1 MLAFSSGLLFDD
13 DSLFYRIMG
22 AQWKQKWRELAADQ
36 KGKIVGKLTREIQV
50 AARLGGPDPDLN
62 ARLYAGI
69 AAARKQS
76 VTRDAIERAI
86 AKGAGTG
93 SEQVN
98 YQTVV
103 FQGFAPHRV
112 PVMVKC
118 LTDNNNR
125 TSSEVRVLFKAGSMG
140 TPGSVAWMFEHC
152 GLIEGQ
158 HPDKSLDIEIAALE
172 AEADNVE
179 PLELDEE
186 DAAGHIGARFFCP
199 IPSLDTVTKALKA
212 AGWQITTSEMHY
224 QPKDYPELTEAQH
237 EDVTKFLQGL
247 DGHADVHRVYAAM
260 K

>member
-1 MLAFSSGLLFDD
+1 
-13 DSLFYRIMG
+13 MG

-50 AARLGGPDPDLN
+50 AARLGGADPDLN
-62 ARLYAGI
+62 ARLYAAI
-69 AAARKQS
+69 TAARKQS

-86 AKGAGTG
+86 AKGSGVG
-93 SEQVN
+93 GEPVN

-103 FQGFAPHRV
+103 FEGFAPHRV
-112 PVMVKC
+112 PVMVEC

-125 TSSEVRVLFKAGSMG
+125 TSSEIKVLFKAGSMG

-152 GLIEGQ
+152 GLIEAQ
-158 HPDKSLDIEIAALE
+158 HDDKSLDIEVAALE

-186 DAAGHIGARFFCP
+186 DAAGHIGARFFCATT
-199 IPSLDTVTKALKA
+199 SLDTVTKALKA
-212 AGWQITTSEMHY
+212 AGWNVTTSELHY
-224 QPKDYPELTEAQH
+224 HPKDCPELSDAQR
-237 EDVTKFLQGL
+237 EEVTKFLQSL